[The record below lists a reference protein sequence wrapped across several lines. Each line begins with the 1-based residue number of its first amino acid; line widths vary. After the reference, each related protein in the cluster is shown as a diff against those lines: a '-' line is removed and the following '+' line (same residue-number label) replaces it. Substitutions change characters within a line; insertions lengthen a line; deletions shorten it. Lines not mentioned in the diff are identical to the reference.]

1 MSTSTTMSDS
11 DGIQQAG
18 PRAHR
23 RRRAAAAGVLIL
35 GVALAGCGSSGGGS
49 TTTAAK
55 AASAPAGIPKAQFI
69 AKVNAICAKDD
80 PLLSEATAKL
90 AALRSKAEVT
100 AIVRS
105 TYVPAVQSQ
114 ISQISVLGSPVGE
127 QTQVVAMLKLV
138 QADLAKLQK
147 DPMLVDT
154 DVFADFAKV
163 AHPYGLTSCAPLS

>member
-1 MSTSTTMSDS
+1 MSSSITTSGSDTS
-11 DGIQQAG
+11 EQAG
-18 PRAHR
+18 PRAR
-23 RRRAAAAGVLIL
+23 RLRSATAAAVLVL
-35 GVALAGCGSSGGGS
+35 GVAVAGCGSSGS

-55 AASAPAGIPKAQFI
+55 AASVPAGIPRSEFI

-90 AALRSKAEVT
+90 AALRSKVEVA

-114 ISQISVLGSPVGE
+114 IAQISVLGSPAGE
-127 QTQVVAMLKLV
+127 QARVVAMLKLV
-138 QADLAKLQK
+138 QADLAKLQR
-147 DPMLVDT
+147 DPMLVNT